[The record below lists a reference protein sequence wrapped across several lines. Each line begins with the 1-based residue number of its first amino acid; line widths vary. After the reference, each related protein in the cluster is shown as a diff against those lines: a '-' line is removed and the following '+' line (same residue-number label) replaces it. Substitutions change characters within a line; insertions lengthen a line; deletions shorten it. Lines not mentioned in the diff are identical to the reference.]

1 MDMDEQL
8 GDWYPLLSH
17 VFNEPWMQKLGRRLH
32 AAKWLQP
39 KLEDVFRAFRL
50 CPPEGLKVILISQD
64 PYIRGEADGLAF
76 SSQDRMTPS
85 LQVVFEEINRTHT
98 CKRTV
103 TGLDDWAEQGVLL
116 LNSVLTTEM
125 EKSRAHA
132 GWGWEL
138 FTQEVL
144 QVLRMQDRPYVFMTW
159 GKDAQSV
166 MSSFKPRL
174 KYHTNTWK
182 ILKAHHPQ
190 AQNYNPDNKFVG
202 CNHFIEANLHLIRH
216 DQYPIWWSDS
226 KYAVDQENYRSYCE
240 TLLKQIPDVTTYFT
254 KVLRSNT
261 AVPNRSQSFNK
272 GLEPGYAEDL
282 PF

>member
-17 VFNEPWMQKLGRRLH
+17 VFKEPWMQKLGRRL
-32 AAKWLQP
+32 AGAKWLQP

-50 CPPEGLKVILISQD
+50 CSPEMVKVIIWGQD

-103 TGLDDWAEQGVLL
+103 TGLDDWVEQGVLL

-125 EKSRAHA
+125 EKSRAPA

-138 FTQEVL
+138 FVQEVL

-159 GKDAQSV
+159 GKDAQNV

-202 CNHFIEANLHLIRH
+202 CNHFIEANLHLIRY

-226 KYAVDQENYRSYCE
+226 KYAIDQENYRTYCE
-240 TLLKQIPDVTTYFT
+240 TLLKQIPNVTTRFAQI
-254 KVLRSNT
+254 LRSNAT
-261 AVPNRSQSFNK
+261 VQNRPQPFNK
-272 GLEPGYAEDL
+272 GLESGYAEDL

>member
-17 VFNEPWMQKLGRRLH
+17 VFKEPWMQKLGRRLA

-50 CPPEGLKVILISQD
+50 CSPESLRVVIIGQD
-64 PYIRGEADGLAF
+64 PYIKGEADGLAF
-76 SSQDRMTPS
+76 SSGDRMTPS
-85 LQVVFEEINRTHT
+85 LQVVFEEINRTHE

-103 TGLDDWAEQGVLL
+103 TCLDDWAEQGVLL

-125 EKSRAHA
+125 EVSRAHA

-138 FTQEVL
+138 FVQEVL
-144 QVLRMQDRPYVFMTW
+144 QVLRSMDENFVFMTW
-159 GKDAQSV
+159 GRDAQNV
-166 MSSFKPRL
+166 LKSFRPKTFSNYSAWR
-174 KYHTNTWK
+174 
-182 ILKAHHPQ
+182 ILNAHHPQ

-202 CNHFIEANLHLIRH
+202 CNHFIEANLHLLKH
-216 DQYPIWWSDS
+216 EQYPIWWSDS
-226 KYAVDQENYRSYCE
+226 KYLSDPENYRKYCE
-240 TLLKQIPDVTTYFT
+240 TLLKQIPNATTRFAE
-254 KVLRSNT
+254 VLRSNAT
-261 AVPNRSQSFNK
+261 VPDTPRTFNK
-272 GLEPGYAEDL
+272 GLESGYVDDL